1 MKFLFSWGFLFR
13 LKKPVLSG
21 EGHSLEPLHLDPW
34 RAQDLRKYQDT
45 PLEHTPSHPQTR
57 KDILY
62 KVVYIIMNNILIY
75 TQTTDGFVY
84 GAMMNQYMGEI
95 WRILSSF

>member
-13 LKKPVLSG
+13 LKKPFLSG

-34 RAQDLRKYQDT
+34 RAQ
-45 PLEHTPSHPQTR
+45 EHTPSHPQAR

-62 KVVYIIMNNILIY
+62 KVVYIIINNIYIYIYIY
-75 TQTTDGFVY
+75 TQTPDGFVY
-84 GAMMNQYMGEI
+84 WAMMNQYMGEI
-95 WRILSSF
+95 LSSF